1 MLFMGFSSMSLQLMP
16 VYPSF
21 QAMHSFLIILTAIS
35 IPLLYELLL
44 YLELVLLYLAL
55 SYLSTKLI

>member
-1 MLFMGFSSMSLQLMP
+1 MLFMEFSSMSLQLMQ

-21 QAMHSFLIILTAIS
+21 QAMHFFLIILTAIS

-44 YLELVLLYLAL
+44 YLELVLLYLAF